1 MSVESYIIQN
11 DNIIS
16 IIKFVDVIHQWKDVG
31 QGIVGGLTHTK
42 NGDRERK

>member
-11 DNIIS
+11 DNIS
-16 IIKFVDVIHQWKDVG
+16 IFKFMDVIHQWKDVG